1 MTWADRKSRPGPRV
15 ALARDIDELP
25 EGGAR
30 AVAIGNF
37 DGVHRGHRAVIEGI
51 SGHGMTRTIVTFDPH
66 PRSLFGDPVPALCS
80 FERRLDLLAA
90 TGVDEIL
97 VLPFTKEM
105 AALPPEVWVDRYLR
119 PIGTSVVSVGAD
131 FRFGKGRA
139 GDVGLL
145 RSLGIDVRPVGLL
158 DEVSSSRIRDL
169 VGAGRLDLAADML
182 GRPHALDLEVAEV
195 KSEGSSGFLLG
206 LEDRARR
213 LSTPPPGDYFGS
225 IEAGPTS
232 DPCIT
237 TVKDQGGGGTRL
249 ETRVRRFGGELGR
262 RLRISLHALAAPG
275 G

>member
-1 MTWADRKSRPGPRV
+1 MTCAEPKAGPKPPV
-15 ALARDIDELP
+15 AFARAIEELP
-25 EGGAR
+25 EGDTR

-51 SGHGMTRTIVTFDPH
+51 SGLGMTSTIVTFDPH
-66 PRSLFGDPVPALCS
+66 PRSVFGEPVPALCS
-80 FERRLDLLAA
+80 FERRLELLAA

-97 VLPFTKEM
+97 VLPFTTEM

-119 PIGTSVVSVGAD
+119 PIGTSVVSVGED

-145 RSLGIDVRPVGLL
+145 RSLGIDVQPVGLL

-169 VGAGRLDLAADML
+169 VGAGRLGLAADML
-182 GRPHALDLEVAEV
+182 GRPHELDLEVAEV
-195 KSEGSSGFLLG
+195 KSEGSAGFLLG

-213 LSTPPPGDYFGS
+213 LSAPPPGDYFGS
-225 IEAGPTS
+225 IEAGPTC

-237 TVKDQGGGGTRL
+237 TVKERGGGGTRL

-262 RLRISLHALAAPG
+262 RLRVSLHALAAG